1 MLVNKQVAPTC
12 RLIDRTPRHL
22 GAITNEIYKHSAMTF
37 IILMNGAVS
46 TCFQELLGD
55 SAAGLNATLIYSSLM
70 SYSVDKNMTSQQVTT
85 PN

>member
-1 MLVNKQVAPTC
+1 
-12 RLIDRTPRHL
+12 
-22 GAITNEIYKHSAMTF
+22 MTF